1 MKSKPTLVFCLF
13 MDALGAATYFI
24 PGIGEWFDLIW
35 APISAFIF
43 YKSFGGRIGQVG
55 AFINFVEE
63 IFPFTDIIPT
73 FTLVYLYKRF
83 KKY

>member
-13 MDALGAATYFI
+13 MDSLGAATYFL

-43 YKSFGGRIGQVG
+43 YKSFGGKIGQVG
-55 AFINFVEE
+55 SFINFVEE

-73 FTLVYLYKRF
+73 FTLVYLYNRF
-83 KKY
+83 KKS

>member
-13 MDALGAATYFI
+13 MDALGSATYFI

-43 YKSFGGRIGQVG
+43 YKSFGGRVGQVG
-55 AFINFVEE
+55 AVINFIEE
-63 IFPFTDIIPT
+63 ILPFTDIIPT

-83 KKY
+83 KKN